1 MNRRDLL
8 ILSAGVATTPLLV
21 QAGKGNAQ
29 TKPTAK
35 GETVTL
41 GKDLQG
47 YYVRPQGSGTFPA
60 IMVFMEA
67 FGLNPNIKNVC
78 DRFAQAGYVALA
90 PDFYHGD
97 VYDYKDLQAA
107 VAKLKSLNDD
117 TVMAEVGQ
125 GLDFLA
131 KRQEVA
137 ADKIGV
143 TGFCMGGR
151 HAFLANAAHADRF
164 QAAVSFYGS
173 GIAVDKIGRKPLLD
187 RVDAMRSPIMLIY
200 GADDEMIAA
209 DEHARI
215 SQALSQAKKRYILT
229 VFPNAGHGFLSDRR
243 DSYAAAPAKEAWEM
257 TMNFF
262 QQYLK

>member
-21 QAGKGNAQ
+21 QVGKGNAQ
-29 TKPTAK
+29 TKPTAE

-117 TVMAEVGQ
+117 TVMAEV
-125 GLDFLA
+125 
-131 KRQEVA
+131 VA

-151 HAFLANAAHADRF
+151 HAFLANAAHADRLK
-164 QAAVSFYGS
+164 AVVSFYGS
-173 GIAVDKIGRKPLLD
+173 GIAVDRIGRKPLLD

-229 VFPNAGHGFLSDRR
+229 VFPDAGHGFLSDRR